1 MWRSASLSLAE
12 KEEIK
17 CKFPMQWNV
26 YKDIWI
32 ILLIWTAQKG
42 RKTTLFHNARPAI
55 LQALKD
61 ISAQNQY
68 ELDFKTA
75 GTLEPRIISNPQ
87 TTHEVNKKIQP
98 DKPII
103 SIKDDKREIK
113 VYIDKVGQ
121 LCLGDFIE
129 TKIEKQWLKM
139 NYRNK
144 Y

>member
-1 MWRSASLSLAE
+1 MGIPDYHRSWWEENFAISLVDYLE
-12 KEEIK
+12 
-17 CKFPMQWNV
+17 
-26 YKDIWI
+26 
-32 ILLIWTAQKG
+32 
-42 RKTTLFHNARPAI
+42 KTTLFYNARPII

-61 ISAQNQY
+61 IAAQNQY
-68 ELDFKTA
+68 EIDFKTA
-75 GTLEPRIISNPQ
+75 GTLEPRIISKPQ

-129 TKIEKQWLKM
+129 TKIEKQ
-139 NYRNK
+139 
-144 Y
+144 